1 MSGFTQEDEARVKGL
16 GFLRNRGTSRFSGR
30 VVPRGGVF
38 SPEELM
44 ALAQCAQKFGHGPV
58 AFTSRMTAEIVGID
72 YQDIE
77 PARQFMAQHNLY
89 FGGTGAKVRPVTC
102 CKGTTCVYGN
112 CDTQALA
119 AKLHDEFYVGMAQV
133 KLPHKFKIGVGG
145 CPNSCVKPSLND
157 FAVEGRRAPVLELD
171 KCRGCKVCQ
180 VEQCCPV
187 HAVQVR
193 EGKVVI
199 DPQKC
204 LDCGVCVGK
213 CPFGAVAKESPVR
226 YQVYVGGTWGKTKR
240 MGTPLS
246 RRVEEEEI
254 IPLIHRTIQWFKD
267 NAQPKERLGKAID
280 RIGMEAFEAALFQ

>member
-1 MSGFTQEDEARVKGL
+1 
-16 GFLRNRGTSRFSGR
+16 
-30 VVPRGGVF
+30 
-38 SPEELM
+38 
-44 ALAQCAQKFGHGPV
+44 
-58 AFTSRMTAEIVGID
+58 MTAEIVGID

-89 FGGTGAKVRPVTC
+89 FGGTGAKVRPVVC

-112 CDTQALA
+112 YDTQALA
-119 AKLHDEFYVGMAQV
+119 VKLHDEFYLGMAGV